1 MGYNLGEQ
9 GESEEGFGLNRVRES
24 VNRAIRT
31 CKQPFCLFGSSP
43 LFVLMRFNL
52 SSTPKRFPMD
62 PNTFIVQC

>member
-1 MGYNLGEQ
+1 MGYNIGEQ
-9 GESEEGFGLNRVRES
+9 DESEEGFWLNRVRKS

-43 LFVLMRFNL
+43 LFVLTRFNL